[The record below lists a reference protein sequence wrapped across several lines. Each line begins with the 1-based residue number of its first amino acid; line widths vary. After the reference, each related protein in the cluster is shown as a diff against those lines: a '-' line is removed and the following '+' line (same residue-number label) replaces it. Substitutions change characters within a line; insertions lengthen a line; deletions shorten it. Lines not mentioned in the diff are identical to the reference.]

1 MNNERL
7 FEAVAEISDRHI
19 LEFMDIKPRKK
30 HKALRIP
37 VISAAACLL
46 LIITAV
52 PMIINF
58 YSDGNPFVNNAPMTC
73 EPKVRYVRI
82 NGNVYIY
89 SASQD
94 YELPEGCEIIGKV
107 LSNNPNFHSEGLEPG
122 DLIYQAPGFPNEI
135 YVYTCLGDE
144 NNYRYIK
151 FTISEDENIYRTI
164 SENDKEENS

>member
-1 MNNERL
+1 MNNEQL
-7 FEAVAEISDRHI
+7 FEAVAGISDKHI

-30 HKALRIP
+30 HKA
-37 VISAAACLL
+37 VWISAVLAAACLL

-58 YSDGNPFVNNAPMTC
+58 YNDENLFVNNAPMPC
-73 EPKVRYVRI
+73 DPQVRYVRI
-82 NGNVYIY
+82 NGIVYNY

-94 YELPEGCEIIGKV
+94 YELPEGYEIIGEV
-107 LSNNPNFHSEGLEPG
+107 LSNNPNFHSEGLELG

-144 NNYRYIK
+144 NNYRYVK
-151 FTISEDENIYRTI
+151 FTI